1 METIFKLPESQKED
15 LDRFKEQVGGF
26 KSGAVSAAEFRSF
39 RVPQGIYEQRREGA
53 FMLRVRLPAGGLL
66 PHQMRTLA
74 RVARSYGN
82 GILHVTTR
90 QDIQVHDVALDDVHP
105 GLVELFAA
113 GLSTKGGG
121 GNTVRNITA
130 CYDAG
135 VCVREAFDVSPYAVA
150 LTEFLLSD
158 PLSCQL
164 PRKYKIALSGC
175 SEDCAGATVNDL
187 GLVARRRGDEL
198 GFAVYVGGGLG
209 ARSRVADR
217 LADFVPAEDI
227 HFVAEAVKRVFDKHG
242 NRKNRRRARLRFL
255 IEQIGLDR
263 FRALF
268 ETQLSEVRNAGLPAP
283 RVRSLPK
290 RASSAQQSAEAP
302 SEGFALW
309 REKNVTPQKQSGY
322 CLAHVPLPLGD
333 IPADAL
339 ARLAEVVEQHGEGMA
354 RTTQSQNLVIRWV
367 HESELPALHRKLVG
381 LALGATLPPI
391 VRDMVTCAGAST
403 CKLGICLSR
412 GLAEALARGLSQS
425 GLELDSLGDLRIN
438 ISGCPNACGRHP
450 LGQIGLF
457 GAARRV
463 AGRLVPH
470 YVVQLGGRTREGATR
485 LAEGKDAVPARN
497 VPALLADILRA
508 FRESD
513 EYPDYDSFLDARG
526 REMAGKLISKH
537 KQVPPFEQDK
547 NYYYDWG
554 AEALFSLAGRG
565 PGECGAGVF
574 DLIEVDL
581 ASAREAL
588 RDGRLLAATVLAARA
603 LLVTQGQEARD
614 DGEAL
619 GLFARYFIEAGLVA
633 KSFAELINKCR
644 DSVLARE
651 PEERFG
657 ADGAEVA
664 ALVEGVQGLYGS
676 MDQSLRFRA
685 MVEPGES
692 GPEAAPAEQADVA
705 REANFHGVACPLDYV
720 KAKLMLDQVQSGQV
734 ISVLL
739 DEEGS
744 RKVPTSAEKDGHE
757 VLSVAPAGDQ
767 WRVLIR
773 KGH

>member
-1 METIFKLPESQKED
+1 METIFKLPESLKED
-15 LDRFKEQVGGF
+15 VDRFKELVDRFQ
-26 KSGAVSAAEFRSF
+26 SGAVSAAEFRSF
-39 RVPQGIYEQRREGA
+39 RVPLGVYEQRREGA

-66 PHQMRTLA
+66 PHHMRRLA

-82 GILHVTTR
+82 GVLHVTTR
-90 QDIQVHDVALDDVHP
+90 QDIQVHDVALDEVHP
-105 GLVELFAA
+105 ALVELLEA

-135 VCVREAFDVSPYAVA
+135 VCAREAFDVSPYAVA

-158 PLSCQL
+158 PLSYQL

-175 SEDCAGATVNDL
+175 PGDCAGATVNDL
-187 GLVARRRGDEL
+187 GLVARRKGDEQ

-217 LADFVPAEDI
+217 LADFVPAEDV

-255 IEQIGLDR
+255 IEQIGIDR

-268 ETQLSEVRNAGLPAP
+268 ETQLSEVRSAGLPAP

-290 RASSAQQSAEAP
+290 RALSAQHSAEAP

-322 CLAHVPLPLGD
+322 YLAHVPLPLGD

-339 ARLAEVVEQHGEGMA
+339 AGLADVVEQHGEGMV

-367 HESELPALHRKLVG
+367 HENELPALHRKLVG
-381 LALGATLPPI
+381 LALGRTLPPI
-391 VRDMVTCAGAST
+391 VRNMAACAGASM

-412 GLAEALARGLSQS
+412 GLSEALVHGLSHS
-425 GLELDSLGDLRIN
+425 GLELDSLGELGIN

-470 YVVQLGGRTREGATR
+470 YVVQVGGRTREGATR

-497 VPALLADILRA
+497 VPALLVDILRA

-526 REMAGKLISKH
+526 RDIARELIARCKH
-537 KQVPPFEQDK
+537 VPSFEEDK

-554 AEALFSLAGRG
+554 AETPFSLAGRG

-581 ASAREAL
+581 ASASEAL

-603 LLVTQGQEARD
+603 LLVTQGHEARD

-619 GLFARYFIEAGLVA
+619 RLFAKHFIEAGLVEG
-633 KSFAELINKCR
+633 SFAELISKCQ

-657 ADGAEVA
+657 AEGVEVA
-664 ALVEGVQGLYGS
+664 ALVETVQDLYGS
-676 MDQSLRFRA
+676 MDQSLRFRPT
-685 MVEPGES
+685 VQQDEPG
-692 GPEAAPAEQADVA
+692 PRAAPAQQAEIA
-705 REANFHGVACPLDYV
+705 GEANFHGVACPLNYV
-720 KAKLMLDQVQSGQV
+720 KAKLMLEQVQSGQV

-744 RKVPTSAEKDGHE
+744 RKVPPSAERDGHQ
-757 VLSVAPAGDQ
+757 VLSVTPEGDQ

-773 KGH
+773 KGR